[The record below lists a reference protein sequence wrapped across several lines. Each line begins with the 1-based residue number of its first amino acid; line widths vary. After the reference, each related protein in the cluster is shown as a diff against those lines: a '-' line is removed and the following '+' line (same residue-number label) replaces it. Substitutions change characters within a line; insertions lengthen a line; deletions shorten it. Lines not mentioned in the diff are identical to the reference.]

1 MCLNLGF
8 HVFSLNFA
16 LLFKRKYEI
25 LIKSRPFFNSCTSP
39 MDFFDCAKFR
49 IKMPYV
55 NLVVL
60 CSVVLLSV
68 VGCTLYCLHVSVI
81 ISRTACFLLTTAI

>member
-49 IKMPYV
+49 IKMCTWSFCV
-55 NLVVL
+55 LLCCSLLLVVL
-60 CSVVLLSV
+60 CIV
-68 VGCTLYCLHVSVI
+68 
-81 ISRTACFLLTTAI
+81 RMFL

>member
-49 IKMPYV
+49 IKMAYV
-55 NLVVL
+55 YLVVL
-60 CSVVLLSV
+60 CSVCCSLLLVVLCIV
-68 VGCTLYCLHVSVI
+68 
-81 ISRTACFLLTTAI
+81 RMFL

>member
-55 NLVVL
+55 YLFCVLLCCSLLLVVL
-60 CSVVLLSV
+60 CIV
-68 VGCTLYCLHVSVI
+68 CM
-81 ISRTACFLLTTAI
+81 FL